1 MTFLQK
7 LAYYL
12 RLALC
17 DGYTAITFSDIQPI
31 VTAIT
36 QQFTVSGVATLIGS
50 ILGVGI
56 GAVFLWWGGRKAVR
70 SIMAAFKKGRASL

>member
-1 MTFLQK
+1 MLQVLHALRYLM
-7 LAYYL
+7 LA
-12 RLALC
+12 
-17 DGYTAITFSDIQPI
+17 DGTYTPITFTDIQPI

-36 QQFTVSGVATLIGS
+36 QQFSVSGVAALIAA